1 MNSTSSSH
9 VPFAQLP
16 PEARVLFS
24 ILLMTIYGPERPA
37 VQKVLAD
44 LEMIWDGEQLA
55 LDNFRKPGRM
65 KEVFDTYAAILREE
79 VWGLDS
85 IGVSREE
92 AEREGF
98 FALRRSRRCSVNGSP
113 KAA

>member
-1 MNSTSSSH
+1 MNNKSSSH

-24 ILLMTIYGPERPA
+24 ILLMTVCAPERPA

-44 LEMIWDGEQLA
+44 LEMIRDSEQLA
-55 LDNFRKPGRM
+55 PDDFRKPGRR
-65 KEVFDTYAAILREE
+65 KEVFNQYAATFREE
-79 VWGLDS
+79 VRWLDS

-92 AEREGF
+92 AEWEGF
-98 FALRRSRRCSVNGSP
+98 FEWRRSRRRSVNGSP